1 MNFHDLKDKL
11 KQIRELIRVESDN
24 VFALNASRCLALI
37 FLADYYQVYYA
48 FKYSKWNDCAMH
60 SLASKF
66 AKVERIFITDRTG
79 LVESLDMIILDRC
92 SYAHGDVNLET
103 EEINVDDIEK
113 FTDILDS
120 LITTDIY
127 DNVISLDINGYA
139 RK

>member
-1 MNFHDLKDKL
+1 VNFQDLKGKL

-48 FKYSKWNDCAMH
+48 FKYSKWNNCAMH
-60 SLASKF
+60 NLASKL
-66 AKVERIFITDRTG
+66 AKVERIFISDRTG

-92 SYAHGDVNLET
+92 SYAHGDADLEI
-103 EEINVDDIEK
+103 EEINIDDIEK

-120 LITTDIY
+120 LITSDIY
-127 DNVISLDINGYA
+127 DKVINLDINGYA
-139 RK
+139 RN

>member
-60 SLASKF
+60 SLASKL
-66 AKVERIFITDRTG
+66 AKVERIFISDRTG

-92 SYAHGDVNLET
+92 SYAHGDVDLET

-113 FTDILDS
+113 FTDVLDS
-120 LITTDIY
+120 LITPDIY
-127 DNVISLDINGYA
+127 DKVINLDINGYA
-139 RK
+139 RN